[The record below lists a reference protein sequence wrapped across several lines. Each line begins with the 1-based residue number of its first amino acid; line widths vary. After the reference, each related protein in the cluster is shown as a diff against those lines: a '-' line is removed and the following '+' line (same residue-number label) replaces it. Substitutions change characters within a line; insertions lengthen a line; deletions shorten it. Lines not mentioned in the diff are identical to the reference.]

1 MQKANLSVIIAHI
14 GSWLLFLSLPVVFIS
29 GQSESN
35 KVSDIISMPF
45 YWFCFAFFI
54 AVFYLHSYLL
64 FPGLYR
70 QGKQLLYFASVA
82 GLFLLLL
89 WLQPFDK
96 LMSHW
101 RVAFSQ
107 QSNVYQPEGQQ
118 QPPPGGQFNGN
129 NPPPPPRNFS
139 NGQSPPMQAHDS
151 SYQPLLRPDGMRPG
165 NRNSIDIVSI
175 FMFIVIIAISIS
187 LDVSQRLRIAAE
199 QAAKAETDKANAE
212 LFALKAQVNPHF
224 LFNTLNNIYSLAVT
238 GNENTAESIMKL
250 SNIMRYVTDDA
261 PENFV
266 PMQREIDCIDDF
278 IDLQRLRI
286 GSKVKLDYVVTG
298 DMEGRSIAPFIL
310 LTFIENTF
318 KYGVRNQTGSHI
330 IIRITVS
337 DDGITLF
344 ASNPLPEVNE
354 TEERRGTGIAN
365 VKKRLNYL
373 YPNHHVLSIFTSD
386 GLFTVQLFI
395 RDKNSV

>member
-29 GQSESN
+29 GQSENN
-35 KVSDIISMPF
+35 KVSDIISLPF

-54 AVFYLHSYLL
+54 AVFYLHTYFL
-64 FPGLYR
+64 FPNLYR

-82 GLFLLLL
+82 LLFLLLL

-101 RVAFSQ
+101 RVASSQ
-107 QSNVYQPEGQQ
+107 QSNTYQPDRQEQS
-118 QPPPGGQFNGN
+118 PPDGQFRDRN
-129 NPPPPPRNFS
+129 PPPPRNF
-139 NGQSPPMQAHDS
+139 NNDQPPPMQDGNS
-151 SYQPLLRPDGMRPG
+151 SYQPPARPDGMRPG
-165 NRNSIDIVSI
+165 NRNRVDIVSI
-175 FMFIVIIAISIS
+175 FMFIVIITISIS
-187 LDVSQRLRIAAE
+187 LDVSKRLRIAAE

-238 GNENTAESIMKL
+238 GSENTAESIMKL

-261 PENFV
+261 PEDFV
-266 PMQREIDCIDDF
+266 PLQKEIDCIDDF

-298 DMEGRSIAPFIL
+298 DTESRSIAPFIL

-330 IIRITVS
+330 TIRISVS

-344 ASNPLPEVNE
+344 AGNPLPEVSR

-373 YPNHHVLSIFTSD
+373 YPDRHVLSVFTSD
-386 GLFTVQLFI
+386 GFFTVQLFI
-395 RDKNSV
+395 RDKK